1 MCRRALIVGLRCG
14 STGRPIGR
22 LAEDSLGGGGSSSSS
37 AMPQERQQR
46 QRAVRVAALLLLCCC
61 LASRTGGEWGAPYTE
76 SECWDL
82 EALNSELHR
91 SNRLRYKA
99 GEKPHV
105 GVREHYFPKNY
116 KLFIRHITKLNLKKL
131 RMRGC
136 DEKLAWASASVSG
149 LEQLMGQL
157 HRQHPSWDYTRRLQ
171 LLILGMRH
179 QLLLRPHLLTKEDE
193 VEECIRSLSWSFR
206 TPKNMID
213 NIYFT
218 MKSTFNCSWDP

>member
-1 MCRRALIVGLRCG
+1 
-14 STGRPIGR
+14 
-22 LAEDSLGGGGSSSSS
+22 
-37 AMPQERQQR
+37 MPQERQQR

-105 GVREHYFPKNY
+105 G
-116 KLFIRHITKLNLKKL
+116 

-179 QLLLRPHLLTKEDE
+179 QLLLRPHLLTVPRFTAA
-193 VEECIRSLSWSFR
+193 VEMHRG
-206 TPKNMID
+206 
-213 NIYFT
+213 
-218 MKSTFNCSWDP
+218 STQCNWAGPAA